1 MVNVQATAPLNG
13 TGTMNPES
21 EFRKILYT
29 YQDRVYNQA
38 YRMLGNQEDA
48 EEATQDIFLN
58 IYRSM
63 DEFRGESKITTW
75 IYRIT
80 SNVCI
85 SRLRKKQLNMTSLDE
100 PRGDDD
106 TRTLSD
112 MLPEEGCD
120 PESILE
126 SEETKELIRSEVRN
140 LPPDWAMAVSL
151 YHFDDLS
158 YEEIADVMGIP
169 KATVATYIF
178 RGRKQ
183 LAQNLLHI
191 FQ

>member
-1 MVNVQATAPLNG
+1 MLNVQATPQHNE

-21 EFRKILYT
+21 EFRKLLYT

-85 SRLRKKQLNMTSLDE
+85 SRLRKKQLDMTSLDE
-100 PRGDDD
+100 PRSDDD
-106 TRTLSD
+106 PRTLSD

>member
-1 MVNVQATAPLNG
+1 MHVAQETYHE
-13 TGTMNPES
+13 TGTDGMNTEK
-21 EFRKILYT
+21 EFRTILFD

-38 YRMLGNQEDA
+38 YRMLGNSEDA

-58 IYRSM
+58 VYRSLE
-63 DEFRGESKITTW
+63 EFRGDSKLSTW

-85 SRLRKKQLNMTSLDE
+85 SRLRKKQLDTSSLDE
-100 PRGDDD
+100 PRETADGKTLADIIPDAGDN
-106 TRTLSD
+106 
-112 MLPEEGCD
+112 PET
-120 PESILE
+120 ILE
-126 SEETKELIRSEVRN
+126 SEELNETVRSEVRT

-158 YEEIADVMGIP
+158 YDEIADVMGIP

-183 LAQNLLHI
+183 LAQKLMNV
-191 FQ
+191 FA

>member
-1 MVNVQATAPLNG
+1 MLNVQATAPQNG
-13 TGTMNPES
+13 IGTMNPES
-21 EFRKILYT
+21 EFRKLLYT

-85 SRLRKKQLNMTSLDE
+85 SRLRKKQLDMTSLDE

-112 MLPEEGCD
+112 MLPEEGND

-140 LPPDWAMAVSL
+140 LPPDWAMAISL
-151 YHFDDLS
+151 FHFDDLS

>member
-1 MVNVQATAPLNG
+1 MLNVQATAPQNG

-21 EFRKILYT
+21 EFRKLLYT

-85 SRLRKKQLNMTSLDE
+85 SRLRKKQLDMTSLDE

-112 MLPEEGCD
+112 MLPEEGND

-126 SEETKELIRSEVRN
+126 SDETKELIRSEVRN
-140 LPPDWAMAVSL
+140 LPPDWAMAISL
-151 YHFDDLS
+151 FHFDDLS